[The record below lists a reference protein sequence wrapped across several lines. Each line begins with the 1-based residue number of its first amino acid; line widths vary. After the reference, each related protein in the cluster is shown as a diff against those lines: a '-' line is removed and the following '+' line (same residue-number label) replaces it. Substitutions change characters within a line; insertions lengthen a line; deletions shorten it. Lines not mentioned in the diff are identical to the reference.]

1 MLAVRPLLG
10 DDVITTRLKSF
21 KCCCLFV
28 LVDKDEQGG
37 GDENEDD
44 VTDVIEQIDCGRP
57 PNFNDL
63 GSYLIG
69 FTIDVICF
77 FVGDM
82 GCLLFDEVSLLICGI
97 DEDEDDVEDDDKEDI
112 VTLRLLGIICLK
124 SSTVS
129 LFG

>member
-1 MLAVRPLLG
+1 
-10 DDVITTRLKSF
+10 
-21 KCCCLFV
+21 LFV

-69 FTIDVICF
+69 FTIDLICLF
-77 FVGDM
+77 FGDI
-82 GCLLFDEVSLLICGI
+82 GCLFGEVSLLICGI
-97 DEDEDDVEDDDKEDI
+97 DEDEDEDDVEDDDKEDI
-112 VTLRLLGIICLK
+112 VTLRLLWIICLM